1 MFDMD
6 EFLKDLDDQ
15 NIALE
20 SMLSELD
27 ADTNTYDEYD
37 EAMEGLFKKPK
48 SVDKLLASLNK
59 TINKKCKTAEDC
71 DAMLEN
77 ISSEESAF
85 NDALT
90 AMKEAAQ
97 AFKDGTITKKEM
109 GTKIKAEAKKLKK
122 TCSILKLSDINDKT
136 DNVTDEELQN
146 LKDFLVGAKEA
157 INAKKSEFSGDTAE
171 EGAIMSYLDDAWENL
186 GNEDDIAQE
195 SASAAMAAASGA
207 LNIGSFALAV
217 IGMAFALR
225 KSGVVMDAKT
235 INMVRKKLKPDLKR
249 AKEEFKQA
257 KKRSDWGKCVAAL
270 KKQEKINDQLYA
282 VVKKLTPLSESS
294 STTSYSDGKTKETR
308 RKKYNLT
315 LSLAQDHYK
324 KEKDYL
330 MKKIALYTEKAKSP
344 AGESTLDFDAGFSAA
359 IEAMG
364 MIDDDFDDE
373 VAALESDVD
382 DIAGLFDDDDD
393 FGDLTI

>member
-15 NIALE
+15 NSALE

-27 ADTNTYDEYD
+27 VDTGTDGDFD

-71 DAMLEN
+71 DAMLES
-77 ISSEESAF
+77 ISSEEAAF

-97 AFKDGTITKKEM
+97 AFKEGTITKKEM
-109 GTKIKAEAKKLKK
+109 RAKIKPEAKKLKK
-122 TCSILKLSDINDKT
+122 TCSILKLTDINDKT
-136 DNVTDEELQN
+136 DDVTDEELQN
-146 LKDFLVGAKEA
+146 LRDFLVQAKEA
-157 INAKKSEFSGDTAE
+157 INSKKSEFGGDAAE
-171 EGAIMSYLDDAWENL
+171 EGAIMNYLDDAWENL
-186 GNEDDIAQE
+186 GNEDDVAQE
-195 SASAAMAAASGA
+195 ALSAGGAVAA
-207 LNIGSFALAV
+207 LNIGNFALMLIA
-217 IGMAFALR
+217 MAFALR
-225 KSGVVMDAKT
+225 KSGVIMDAKT
-235 INMVRKKLKPDLKR
+235 IHAVKKKLKPDLKM

-257 KKRSDWGKCVAAL
+257 KKRSDWGKCVTAL

-282 VVKKLTPLSESS
+282 IVKKLTPLKESG
-294 STTSYSDGKTKETR
+294 STTVYSDGSTKEKR
-308 RKKYNLT
+308 LKKYNLT
-315 LSLAQDHYK
+315 LSMAADHYK

-344 AGESTLDFDAGFSAA
+344 AGESRLDFDAGFSAA

-364 MIDDDFDDE
+364 ILEDEFDTDAFAFESEFDD
-373 VAALESDVD
+373 
-382 DIAGLFDDDDD
+382 IGGLFDDDDD
-393 FGDLTI
+393 IFM